1 MRGSQMKKPG
11 KRMVEMMRGAMEPG
25 VDQPFEA
32 PRVLKASIKRTMT
45 TSILDIYE
53 TSWKIH
59 PCQFIVCIGIL
70 ALAPWNPKY

>member
-45 TSILDIYE
+45 TSILDISYR
-53 TSWKIH
+53 KISFSKLFVEH
-59 PCQFIVCIGIL
+59 
-70 ALAPWNPKY
+70 